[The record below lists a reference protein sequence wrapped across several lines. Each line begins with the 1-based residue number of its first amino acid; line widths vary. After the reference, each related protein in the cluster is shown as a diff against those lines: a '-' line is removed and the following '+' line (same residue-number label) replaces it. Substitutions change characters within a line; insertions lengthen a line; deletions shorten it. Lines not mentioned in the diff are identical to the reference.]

1 MRLSTFHRY
10 GIIILT
16 IIIVMIFI
24 WPSDEKTNIKP
35 ITISEPQ
42 PIVITPQSETQSPE
56 RATQTDQLP
65 TWMNNGTNQNNS
77 NQNGNEIPQPE
88 INTEAAP
95 TAATENT
102 PPPSIS
108 TPATNSTPAQTPPT
122 DQWQAYTIQK
132 GKTLAQLFRDNN
144 LQPRDAF
151 AMARVE
157 GSENPL
163 SNIQQGQK
171 IRLKANKQG
180 DVQVLEITTAEGKTF
195 SFARLSDGNYYRT
208 P

>member
-10 GIIILT
+10 GIIILA

-56 RATQTDQLP
+56 GTTQTDQLP
-65 TWMNNGTNQNNS
+65 TWMNNGTNQNN
-77 NQNGNEIPQPE
+77 NNENGNEIAQPE
-88 INTEAAP
+88 INIETAP
-95 TAATENT
+95 TPPTERTPSATT
-102 PPPSIS
+102 
-108 TPATNSTPAQTPPT
+108 STPAQTPPA

-144 LQPRDAF
+144 LQARDAF

-157 GSENPL
+157 GSESPL